1 MNKSQR
7 KELLTF
13 LNTLDENA
21 TIHDMSHR
29 FLCFEYNSDR
39 KRKDWIGTTQPMDS
53 APFEANV
60 IFPNTNGLTI
70 PFLSTIKEVK
80 TIIEKM
86 QWSFGVPRGYTDIQV
101 EMICDDG
108 FVNIIDIYYTN
119 FHSLF
124 GTENY
129 N

>member
-39 KRKDWIGTTQPMDS
+39 KRKDWIGTDQPMDS
-53 APFEANV
+53 APFEAWLT
-60 IFPNTNGLTI
+60 FPLYKSLTI
-70 PFLSTIKEVK
+70 PFTTTIKDVK
-80 TIIEKM
+80 AIIALTEFYLNGDTRYNPYVTM
-86 QWSFGVPRGYTDIQV
+86 IYDNGYIFL
-101 EMICDDG
+101 DD
-108 FVNIIDIYYTN
+108 FVNIQYNI
-119 FHSLF
+119 
-124 GTENY
+124 TENY